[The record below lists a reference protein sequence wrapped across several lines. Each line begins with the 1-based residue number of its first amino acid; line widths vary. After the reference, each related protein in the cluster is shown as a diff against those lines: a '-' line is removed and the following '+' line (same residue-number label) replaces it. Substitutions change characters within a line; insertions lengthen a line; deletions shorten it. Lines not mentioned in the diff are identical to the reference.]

1 MKKKLKLL
9 IFVSNIYTTLI
20 MLSHFLNSK
29 NKYKTITVIIE
40 RRKSDGKIKFN
51 DSYKYSNFIKKI
63 FNIVGL
69 KSIFFY
75 EREKKYN
82 IFSFKSLLNSSIINE
97 ENKNSQN
104 KLKNFFLKNNLSYT
118 YDEVWFTNDL
128 TSKIYLNL
136 FPNNKKIYFF
146 HGMGDIMIL
155 KRKNFLERFFENF
168 RFYLNKK
175 IFHYYF
181 VINQKNITFI
191 NFFSKYYN
199 SNIFEIPK
207 KINLSTYKYLIKLTS
222 KKIIKKNINKKI
234 LLITDNINLQ
244 KFNENEAKLHSK
256 YYVEKLLKYFK
267 LRIRKNITEFTFC
280 FKWKGS
286 VPNFHKKIF
295 VREFLKYGVKLHDVD
310 KFYKDYISL
319 EYVISNLKPDYITSN
334 YSSINYIIKI
344 LSPTTKIIS
353 TKNIYKNFK
362 KEYSEYHSK
371 NNLSNLL
378 KNSERIKS
386 LVSKMPYDDI
396 IKN

>member
-1 MKKKLKLL
+1 
-9 IFVSNIYTTLI
+9 
-20 MLSHFLNSK
+20 
-29 NKYKTITVIIE
+29 
-40 RRKSDGKIKFN
+40 
-51 DSYKYSNFIKKI
+51 
-63 FNIVGL
+63 
-69 KSIFFY
+69 
-75 EREKKYN
+75 
-82 IFSFKSLLNSSIINE
+82 
-97 ENKNSQN
+97 
-104 KLKNFFLKNNLSYT
+104 
-118 YDEVWFTNDL
+118 
-128 TSKIYLNL
+128 
-136 FPNNKKIYFF
+136 
-146 HGMGDIMIL
+146 MI
-155 KRKNFLERFFENF
+155 
-168 RFYLNKK
+168 
-175 IFHYYF
+175 
-181 VINQKNITFI
+181 
-191 NFFSKYYN
+191 
-199 SNIFEIPK
+199 
-207 KINLSTYKYLIKLTS
+207 
-222 KKIIKKNINKKI
+222 
-234 LLITDNINLQ
+234 
-244 KFNENEAKLHSK
+244 
-256 YYVEKLLKYFK
+256 
-267 LRIRKNITEFTFC
+267 RIRKNITEFTFC